1 MELNKETIHITDD
14 IFLRLRADM
23 DKAMQYLLSNMIQKE
38 SSDGKISVNISVG
51 LITMES
57 RNQDWYIIQ
66 DLSMRS
72 KQKCSLKRKKKV

>member
-38 SSDGKISVNISVG
+38 SA
-51 LITMES
+51 
-57 RNQDWYIIQ
+57 II
-66 DLSMRS
+66 
-72 KQKCSLKRKKKV
+72 V